1 MSADAD
7 TLSDQAEATLARL
20 MPHLHRQPDLPG
32 LQRATRQVQRTARR
46 DTSRVQNLVDA
57 VADDPGLSARL
68 LRLSNS
74 VIFASADA
82 GHNTSLDRAVRL
94 LGFSAVQQLAA
105 GLPLL
110 DRQPDGPGAREA
122 REDFLRALLAAQLA
136 RELSLDWRDTDAA
149 HLIATFQNLGR
160 MLVATHLPDDAQ
172 AIRKAAPRDS
182 WPLAEREQHA
192 ALHRLGWRYDDLGLH
207 VAQHW
212 GWPEALRNR
221 LRPAADGA
229 PQHPNDSASRQRC
242 LARLAS
248 TAPLSSADDLKF
260 FTTPIAMQD
269 LDAVRARLGAERINL
284 VGASY
289 GTRAALEYAR
299 QFPDRLRRSVLDGV
313 APPDMVLPTSGGTD
327 TQAAFDAML
336 ADCERS
342 AACRRAHPTL
352 RADWV
357 GLLASLPKE
366 VSAAHPLSGRRETF
380 TLDRDRLLGTVRG
393 PLYAPVL
400 AAGLPQAISQAA
412 AGRYEALLGLSSALS
427 NRRSG
432 SVAMGMHFSVL
443 CAEDGPLLPAHNP
456 VDVGMASTTA
466 PFTDQAARLYQRAC
480 AFWPRGAVAAA
491 FYRIP
496 TASTASLLLSGGLD
510 PATPPR
516 HAERVARAL
525 GPKALHVV
533 VPNAGHG
540 LLGVGCVRDL
550 MFRFIDAADDAAA
563 RAADASCVTGIPRPP
578 AFEPINPAA
587 TEKGTR

>member
-1 MSADAD
+1 MLAALCAPALRAQTDEVTTPCRVAGWAHEVRCGGVRRPLDPARPSGPQLDIQFMVVPAVARRRLPDPVFLLAGGPGQSAIALAPAVLPLFARLNNRRDLVFVDQRGTGRSVPLECEDNRRAPLSEPAD
-7 TLSDQAEATLARL
+7 TD
-20 MPHLHRQPDLPG
+20 
-32 LQRATRQVQRTARR
+32 
-46 DTSRVQNLVDA
+46 
-57 VADDPGLSARL
+57 
-68 LRLSNS
+68 
-74 VIFASADA
+74 
-82 GHNTSLDRAVRL
+82 
-94 LGFSAVQQLAA
+94 
-105 GLPLL
+105 
-110 DRQPDGPGAREA
+110 
-122 REDFLRALLAAQLA
+122 AQLA
-136 RELSLDWRDTDAA
+136 
-149 HLIATFQNLGR
+149 Q
-160 MLVATHLPDDAQ
+160 
-172 AIRKAAPRDS
+172 
-182 WPLAEREQHA
+182 
-192 ALHRLGWRYDDLGLH
+192 
-207 VAQHW
+207 
-212 GWPEALRNR
+212 LR
-221 LRPAADGA
+221 
-229 PQHPNDSASRQRC
+229 SC

-269 LDAVRARLGAERINL
+269 LDAVRARLGAGQINL

-299 QFPDRLRRSVLDGV
+299 QFPARLRRSVLDGV
-313 APPDMVLPTSGGTD
+313 APPDMVLPASGGTD

-336 ADCERS
+336 VDCERS

-352 RADWV
+352 RADWA

-366 VSAAHPLSGRRETF
+366 ARAAHPLSGRRESF
-380 TLDRDRLLGTVRG
+380 TLDRDRLLGAVRG

-400 AAGLPQAISQAA
+400 AAALPQAISQAT
-412 AGRYEALLGLSSALS
+412 AGRYEALLGLSAALS

-443 CAEDGPLLPAHNP
+443 CAEDGPLLP
-456 VDVGMASTTA
+456 VDPPADGGMASTTA
-466 PFTDQAARLYQRAC
+466 PFADHALRLYQRAC
-480 AFWPRGAVAAA
+480 AFWPRGAVPAA

-550 MFRFIDAADDAAA
+550 MFRFIDAPDDAAA
-563 RAADASCVTGIPRPP
+563 RALDASCVTSIPRPP
-578 AFEPINPAA
+578 AFEPVDPSATA
-587 TEKGTR
+587 TEKGVR

>member
-1 MSADAD
+1 MLAALCAPALRAQTDEVTTPCRVAGWAHEVHCGVVRRPLDPARPGGPQLDIHFVVVPAIARRRLPDPVFLLAGGPGQSAIALAPAVLPLFARLNNRRDLVFVDQRGTGRSAPLECEDNRRAPLSEPAD
-7 TLSDQAEATLARL
+7 TD
-20 MPHLHRQPDLPG
+20 
-32 LQRATRQVQRTARR
+32 
-46 DTSRVQNLVDA
+46 
-57 VADDPGLSARL
+57 
-68 LRLSNS
+68 
-74 VIFASADA
+74 
-82 GHNTSLDRAVRL
+82 
-94 LGFSAVQQLAA
+94 
-105 GLPLL
+105 
-110 DRQPDGPGAREA
+110 
-122 REDFLRALLAAQLA
+122 AQLA
-136 RELSLDWRDTDAA
+136 
-149 HLIATFQNLGR
+149 Q
-160 MLVATHLPDDAQ
+160 
-172 AIRKAAPRDS
+172 
-182 WPLAEREQHA
+182 
-192 ALHRLGWRYDDLGLH
+192 
-207 VAQHW
+207 
-212 GWPEALRNR
+212 LR
-221 LRPAADGA
+221 
-229 PQHPNDSASRQRC
+229 RC

-248 TAPLSSADDLKF
+248 TAPLTSADDLRH

-443 CAEDGPLLPAHNP
+443 CAEDGPLLPADNL

-466 PFTDQAARLYQRAC
+466 PFADHAARLYQRAC

-550 MFRFIDAADDAAA
+550 MFHFIDAADDAAA

>member
-74 VIFASADA
+74 VIFASSDA

-122 REDFLRALLAAQLA
+122 REDFLRALLAAQVA

-242 LARLAS
+242 LARLANDS
-248 TAPLSSADDLKF
+248 ADLLLYADPQCWPAACEALAEQARGATAHDAQSLQQALERTQPRLPALVELVGLGPDDVAAVPAPTAPDEQALQQLHRALSARRAVLWRAQPGSTRLSLQRVLGEALPAAVQRDWSVDPQHGTDLFSHLCRHGRDSLIDDAHQLRF
-260 FTTPIAMQD
+260 ARHLPTAYRRGVNARSFLVLPLRQRGQPRAHGLLY
-269 LDAVRARLGAERINL
+269 LDRRD
-284 VGASY
+284 
-289 GTRAALEYAR
+289 
-299 QFPDRLRRSVLDGV
+299 DRPFKLDG
-313 APPDMVLPTSGGTD
+313 
-327 TQAAFDAML
+327 DAL
-336 ADCERS
+336 QLVQ
-342 AACRRAHPTL
+342 TL
-352 RADWV
+352 RAQA
-357 GLLASLPKE
+357 LA
-366 VSAAHPLSGRRETF
+366 
-380 TLDRDRLLGTVRG
+380 
-393 PLYAPVL
+393 
-400 AAGLPQAISQAA
+400 
-412 AGRYEALLGLSSALS
+412 
-427 NRRSG
+427 
-432 SVAMGMHFSVL
+432 
-443 CAEDGPLLPAHNP
+443 
-456 VDVGMASTTA
+456 
-466 PFTDQAARLYQRAC
+466 
-480 AFWPRGAVAAA
+480 
-491 FYRIP
+491 
-496 TASTASLLLSGGLD
+496 
-510 PATPPR
+510 
-516 HAERVARAL
+516 
-525 GPKALHVV
+525 
-533 VPNAGHG
+533 
-540 LLGVGCVRDL
+540 
-550 MFRFIDAADDAAA
+550 
-563 RAADASCVTGIPRPP
+563 
-578 AFEPINPAA
+578 
-587 TEKGTR
+587 